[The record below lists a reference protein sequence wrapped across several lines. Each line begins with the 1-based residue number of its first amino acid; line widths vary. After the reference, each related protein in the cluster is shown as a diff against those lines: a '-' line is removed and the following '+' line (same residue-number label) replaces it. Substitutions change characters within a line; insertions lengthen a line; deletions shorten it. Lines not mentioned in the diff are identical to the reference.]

1 LTDNS
6 SSAPTSD
13 AARLTALLR
22 HHRLPLCTSCA
33 AAKLGMELP
42 RVLEATD
49 AVTKTV
55 ALDQVLGACSMC
67 GRSQW
72 VLSLRV

>member
-1 LTDNS
+1 
-6 SSAPTSD
+6 
-13 AARLTALLR
+13 
-22 HHRLPLCTSCA
+22 
-33 AAKLGMELP
+33 MELP

-72 VLSLRV
+72 VLSRRV

>member
-1 LTDNS
+1 
-6 SSAPTSD
+6 
-13 AARLTALLR
+13 
-22 HHRLPLCTSCA
+22 
-33 AAKLGMELP
+33 MELP

-72 VLSLRV
+72 VLSLRGARGLRGWSPR